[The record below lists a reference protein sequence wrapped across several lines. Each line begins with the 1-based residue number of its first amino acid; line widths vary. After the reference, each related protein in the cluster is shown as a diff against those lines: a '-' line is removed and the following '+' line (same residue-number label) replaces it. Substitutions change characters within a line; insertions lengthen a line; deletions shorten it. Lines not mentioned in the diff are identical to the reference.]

1 MLRYTVE
8 LAFVSILMKR
18 QARLTLDA
26 PPFPTDEG
34 SSPMARSLGRLRA
47 ADSGVPALRVGSV
60 TARRQKG
67 VI

>member
-1 MLRYTVE
+1 
-8 LAFVSILMKR
+8 MKR

-26 PPFPTDEG
+26 PPSPTDEG
-34 SSPMARSLGRLRA
+34 SSPMAGAWDDYEQLIP
-47 ADSGVPALRVGSV
+47 VPALRVGSV